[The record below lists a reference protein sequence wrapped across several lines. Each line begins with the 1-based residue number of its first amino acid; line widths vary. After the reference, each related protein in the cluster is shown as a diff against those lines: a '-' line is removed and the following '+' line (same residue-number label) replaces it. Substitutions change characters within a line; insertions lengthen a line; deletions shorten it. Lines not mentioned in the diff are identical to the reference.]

1 MSALELERLWSKS
14 EAARYM
20 ASSESFVLEHTT
32 RREPRLVSVKIGNKH
47 RYRKS
52 DLDAFIEV
60 YANKSK
66 AAATQTKD

>member
-47 RYRKS
+47 KYRKS
-52 DLDAFIEV
+52 DLDAFIQA

-66 AAATQTKD
+66 VAKQE